1 MSESIILELPETL
14 VKQVKE
20 IATLNHRGIEEMLIE
35 WINRAVNDVPLD
47 LLPNEQILALC
58 HLQMTT
64 EQQATFSDLQFRHRE
79 EHLNAQETSKLDELM
94 QIYRSGLVRKAQA
107 MNIAVKRGLMLPLN
121 DLL

>member
-47 LLPNEQILALC
+47 LLPKGLA
-58 HLQMTT
+58 
-64 EQQATFSDLQFRHRE
+64 
-79 EHLNAQETSKLDELM
+79 
-94 QIYRSGLVRKAQA
+94 RK
-107 MNIAVKRGLMLPLN
+107 
-121 DLL
+121 